1 MSKAAKL
8 PDFIEVA
15 NIKDLFWNNNSD
27 LYPTCVPSEYITIE
41 KTRPTFLSPYL
52 GTCVL
57 RGEYNHCI
65 FNGTY
70 YFLTK
75 LRVLDIMSEEY
86 EYQLDY
92 DVMINFLNKG
102 VNVKGTLIKTN
113 KEDIL
118 EECLQTTVPILSDPV
133 KKKIYGA
140 KEKEQTELKFKDVRF
155 AYVYTDY
162 KLFFESIQELTI
174 TRENFTAFIRR
185 VENHPLARATKD
197 KEWLAKRLDGGGWNY
212 YAQQNPLFVLDSIP
226 VSYHQTPWKL
236 KVFSKIY
243 ECIDGGRGLQKF
255 VITKQTTPSDH
266 FNVGGYVIGIKD
278 KTLGSNIASE
288 VYVNVFDLSGLRD
301 IVPIDNKTGQKL
313 EGTTTPEYKLLPHGS
328 RIVSIPFILA
338 LLRNPYLPIGNEKST
353 EGCIPPEGEL
363 FNYCQENIFIGN
375 NTPQKIETKDGKI
388 NYFWY
393 LNKNN
398 LALVEDYTKGL
409 FFGLGRLTNST
420 WTGERT
426 RWGFFR
432 ADYRNVA
439 PLGFLIYQL
448 WKPYSEWNDLE
459 YIGDGSN
466 KLLYR
471 AGISAANLN
480 DLYINNAHKYW
491 WGKAGDR
498 LLELWGTSK
507 ALSRL
512 FLDID
517 EFNWLSI
524 APSDKGR
531 TYKYHSEDYWGY
543 KEFFPSAG
551 NIQWYYPSVLN
562 RMFIEWNGKSINTP
576 YSHSEVNAP
585 LKSWLERR
593 DKKLRDVSLL
603 ERFELGGELSKGDIV
618 TTSLEHSWYVVKGEH
633 LGIFPYKLSADTW
646 DDIISKLNEKY
657 SLQKEFDPEVSE
669 RIQRLSQLEGKVGS
683 AYGGSIFAAI
693 GLALAGIAIVVTGG
707 AAAPALAAVAG
718 GTLAATGV
726 GFALGS
732 ALTTDRIAAS
742 QDPNVINNTI
752 NVGIYSVKYPGSD
765 PFKDQSIVFYLYQ
778 GKYRI
783 GIYKKKRITGKLD
796 DDEDNLIKYVDGTE
810 TKEFDLTIIHPLEH
824 GELDFNNETVIGEE
838 VKNEIIQY
846 ALGHGEYIP
855 GRKYHNYTFEDLK
868 TGTHTFDLVGTKWY
882 AVIHNDT
889 VNFVAKS
896 NDVWTTVTNEGEGF
910 EIKDNVSTFS
920 KINQKAT
927 FNYFGQQYPLNTKF
941 KFTGEQTDP
950 TSYFSYHS
958 QPIVLDNKYA
968 DPDVE
973 YKVLGV
979 KLPNDDIS
987 VIATIPRKE
996 TRAAET
1002 VDSTQVLMMK
1012 ERLLQQTM
1020 NYEQDKYANQL
1031 MINDK
1036 RQAMARQ
1043 REDLDHNWYRAVAG
1057 ITLQGINTVGSTIS
1071 GIGSG
1076 GLSGALSGG
1085 LESMQGVGSLA
1096 MGAGVDFLI
1105 RYPTLMT
1112 RIDEN
1117 ERDMLLANSQQ
1128 LYQRRQNYEHDFK
1141 YQTLKLN
1148 KIAGSY
1154 QKPSVTNRDA
1164 QEVFNKELGVGNGFV
1179 EVLLPS
1185 EEQEKQ
1191 INHIYETFGCE
1202 CISDRFVETPL
1213 VIYSGM
1219 NSGLYKFSKIEN
1231 GGITSLITDTTLRGI
1246 LKQILENGVKF
1257 SGCPIEV
1264 DKSSTQ
1270 TSYLRVPK
1278 SRVKPKVIFTT
1289 DNIKDWALDKWDT
1302 YRLQTDKQEIIDTL
1316 KKLPH
1321 HGLTDEEWEQHKD
1334 HFKDIDDDKLLD
1346 LVNQIIN
1353 GRETGESII
1362 IKLPKRPPTEADVD
1376 KLNQTIT
1383 TLTAEITNLQE
1394 QIKSNDQVCEANKQ
1408 QLEEEKRALQTQ
1420 LTQCQQQHSEI
1431 TKEKEGKEGQITI
1444 IQGQINSLTL
1454 EKLELEKQLNEC
1466 KNQIK
1471 RLIAAQKRCDEI
1483 NTAEIKRLKGELE
1496 KCEKEKE
1503 EILGQINTIK
1513 EQLKDL
1519 NKQLEG
1525 VNALLTTCTKAKED
1539 KDKEITTL
1547 NEKIKEL
1554 NLRPTTTDHQTLRGQ
1569 LEAKTKE
1576 LEELQKQCEADK
1588 TELDKK
1594 KRELEAEIHQH
1605 KVDKEEL
1612 EQKLNDERRRAINEK
1627 DEINK
1632 LKKQIEDSKGDRD
1645 KITQLE
1651 EQLKTKETEWTTEK
1665 QQLIEKFKQQM
1676 AELQKAINAFKII
1689 GGSSAQAQARIKELE
1704 EELETIKLEKA
1715 TCDERIA
1722 AKHRELEQCRTE
1734 LMLAKEGQPTQEYKP
1749 KVQDECALWQSIVR
1763 DPYQYEL
1770 KSRENGWDAF
1780 LDLVFELAQVLTW
1793 EGRTDLDQ
1801 KLFKVNEVRPILE
1814 KLEEL
1819 KNVPIID
1826 KAIDLMKTEGWP
1838 VFLEYI
1844 EKGGDINGRI
1854 PKVVE
1859 KFNVIKMME
1868 TTPTVH
1874 AVKALLDEL
1883 NWVSYKAKAQLTEQL
1898 KTNQDLQTLYAHIYP
1913 GTKTL
1918 ELYKALYGDPKWA
1931 LIRKRFTDEIKCVGE
1946 GGRSMIEWADDYRKS
1961 TDFITTDIK
1970 KPELKPE
1977 AKAVEPEKPKTPPKP
1992 AEVRIRITNLLVFRP
2007 TDNQKYRQVRNLIP
2021 NFNEAV
2027 KGHWTSE
2034 PEHSYTW
2041 LIWNYKYT
2049 RYLNSTVW
2057 YYMAWLKQ
2065 RVLGSEQVGRYVTLM
2080 DSRHGWNHI
2089 DQVISNIEYLWN
2101 TRRNAMSVDAEFLTK
2116 LRAGTVKIN
2125 VYTCVLT
2132 TFRYDIS
2139 VDVTQLSQDCIR
2151 DLDSLGILEDF
2162 IKLMWVLNTNV
2173 IFFNSPGKDTSDKYT
2188 VYEWRST
2195 RANRTIAAHQNIGK
2209 GIKDTMSFGDSN
2221 YGFWLFPTEA
2231 TYDKST
2237 NTWTDVYGTTRDWI
2251 TYNHHT
2257 AVYQLVRW
2265 AYEVITNKRS
2275 FVHPYKIGAGGAYA
2289 FMKALCDLSTR

>member
-133 KKKIYGA
+133 KKKIYGNREN
-140 KEKEQTELKFKDVRF
+140 KKQPWQSNVSFPRPDFRIIL
-155 AYVYTDY
+155 
-162 KLFFESIQELTI
+162 ESLQVPII

-185 VENHPLARATKD
+185 VETHPLARATKD

-226 VSYHQTPWKL
+226 MTPDVLSWKY
-236 KVFSKIY
+236 KVLTKVVEWTVEASSTQ
-243 ECIDGGRGLQKF
+243 ENF

-266 FNVGGYVIGIKD
+266 FNVGGYVLGIKD
-278 KTLGSNIASE
+278 KTLGANIASE
-288 VYVNVFDLSGLRD
+288 VYITELDITGLRD

-313 EGTTTPEYKLLPHGS
+313 EGNATPEYKLLPHRS
-328 RIVSIPFILA
+328 RISSIPYILA

-363 FNYCQENIFIGN
+363 LNYCQEKLFIGN

-398 LALVEDYTKGL
+398 LALVEDFSSIRYFTQ
-409 FFGLGRLTNST
+409 GRLTNST

-459 YIGDGSN
+459 YIGDGAN
-466 KLLYR
+466 KLSYR
-471 AGISAANLN
+471 AGISAADLN

-491 WGKAGDR
+491 WGNADDR

-507 ALSRL
+507 PLSRL

-576 YSHSEVNAP
+576 YSHSEVNTP
-585 LKSWLERR
+585 LQSWLERR
-593 DKKLRDVSLL
+593 DKKLRDVSL
-603 ERFELGGELSKGDIV
+603 FETVDLQGEITKGDIV
-618 TTSLEHSWYVVKGEH
+618 TTNLEHSWYTVHGSN
-633 LGIFPYKLSADTW
+633 LGIFPYKLSTDTW
-646 DDIISKLNEKY
+646 DDIISKINEKY
-657 SLQKEFDPEVSE
+657 LLQTEKYDAETSE
-669 RIQRLSQLEGKVGS
+669 LLQRISKAEAQLGAG
-683 AYGGSIFAAI
+683 AGGAAVAII
-693 GLALAGIAIVVTGG
+693 GLALAGIATVLTGG
-707 AAAPALAAVAG
+707 VAAPVAASVLG
-718 GTLAATGV
+718 GTITAVGV
-726 GFALGS
+726 GFAASG
-732 ALTTDRIAAS
+732 AITKNTIAETLKP
-742 QDPNVINNTI
+742 DVINNVI
-752 NVGIYSVKYPGSD
+752 NVGIYKSKTSNQNILG
-765 PFKDQSIVFYLYQ
+765 DQSIVFYLYQ

-796 DDEDNLIKYVDGTE
+796 DDEDNLIKYVDGTKS
-810 TKEFDLTIIHPLEH
+810 KEFDLSIIHPLEH

-838 VKNEIIQY
+838 VKSEIIQY
-846 ALGHGEYIP
+846 ALGHGEFVP

-868 TGTHTFDLVGTKWY
+868 IGTHTFDLVGTNWY
-882 AVIHNDT
+882 LVIHNDT

-896 NDVWTTVTNEGEGF
+896 NDVWKTVVNEGEGF
-910 EIKDNVSTFS
+910 EIKDDVSTFS

-927 FNYFGQQYPLNTKF
+927 LNYYGQQYPLNTKF
-941 KFTGEQTDP
+941 KFTGEWTEP
-950 TSYFSYHS
+950 TSYFSYRS
-958 QPIVLDNKYA
+958 GPIVLDNKYA

-973 YKVLGV
+973 YRMLGV

-987 VIATIPRKE
+987 VITTIPRKE

-1043 REDLDHNWYRAVAG
+1043 REDLNHNWYRAVAG

-1154 QKPSVTNRDA
+1154 QKLSVTNRDA

-1179 EVLLPS
+1179 EILLPS

-1213 VIYSGM
+1213 AIYSGM
-1219 NSGLYKFSKIEN
+1219 NSGLYKFSKIES

-1302 YRLQTDKQEIIDTL
+1302 YRLQTDKPEIIDTL

-1334 HFKDIDDDKLLD
+1334 HFKDIDDDKLLE

-1503 EILGQINTIK
+1503 ELLGQINTIK

-1977 AKAVEPEKPKTPPKP
+1977 AKAVEPEKPKSPPKP
-1992 AEVRIRITNLLVFRP
+1992 AEVRIYISSSVTFRP
-2007 TDNQKYRQVRNLIP
+2007 SDSHKGRQVRNLIP

-2027 KGHWTSE
+2027 KGQWTSE
-2034 PEHSYTW
+2034 RDPGYTW

-2049 RYLNSTVW
+2049 KYLNSRDW
-2057 YYMAWLKQ
+2057 YYMVWLKQ
-2065 RVLGSEQVGRYVTLM
+2065 RVLGKEQAGRYVALK
-2080 DSRHGWNHI
+2080 DSRYNWIHI
-2089 DQVISNIEYLWN
+2089 DRVISAVEVMW
-2101 TRRNAMSVDAEFLTK
+2101 RNRAEMSVDADFINGLK
-2116 LRAGTVKIN
+2116 NGTIKAYAFI
-2125 VYTCVLT
+2125 CMMT
-2132 TFRYDIS
+2132 TFKYDFTKQMIALP
-2139 VDVTQLSQDCIR
+2139 TQFIT
-2151 DLDSLGILEDF
+2151 DLDSAGILEDF
-2162 IKLMWVLNTNV
+2162 IKLMHILNKNR
-2173 IFFNSPGKDTSDKYT
+2173 ILWEYLGKDTSDKYA
-2188 VYEWRST
+2188 VYSWLSVDVNT
-2195 RANRTIAAHQNIGK
+2195 QLASYKNIGK
-2209 GIKDTMSFGDSN
+2209 GNSAWYIGSDH
-2221 YGFWLFPTEA
+2221 YGLWLFPTESA
-2231 TYDKST
+2231 YDKST
-2237 NTWTDVYGTTRDWI
+2237 NKWISVYGLSDDWI
-2251 TYNHHT
+2251 TYGAENSL
-2257 AVYQLVRW
+2257 YQLVRW
-2265 AYEVITNKRS
+2265 SYEVITGKRS
-2275 FVHPYKIGAGGAYA
+2275 FEHPYKIGAGGAYA
-2289 FMKALCDLSTR
+2289 FMKAICDLSTR